1 MYKIIFNIILYIILI
16 LYFMNNNNYTNSSNL
31 IIFIDADNVSP
42 KHYQYILEELKKEG
56 RVISQKLYGDFSKN
70 EAQKWK
76 DIIFDYGIEAVQVF
90 RIPRKESTDNS
101 LIVDSMKYL
110 SNKNIFNVF
119 CIISSDSDYSSLA
132 REIRENGKK
141 CIGVGYSQTPLKLRN
156 NCDNFIVIENI
167 LDNSAYNLND
177 ITDSS
182 DNITQTNKDSNK
194 EINKGTNKNIN
205 SLNRLRNATSLY
217 NLIEEIFNVFNR
229 KYISTKELYEFIKKH
244 NLDNKF
250 NMSIENEDILERK
263 CSGVQCIKIKNKVF
277 YDIRLV
283 NNKLLTNVIYDIIE
297 SSDKD
302 EILMSYLK
310 ENILRVDNS
319 FSQKNYKFEKMVD
332 FIRVLIVS
340 GNNTNYYYINKNNKN
355 EYIIGRKNSRFIG
368 DNNKSNILKGNDNI
382 NSNISDNNSD
392 NSDSSSET
400 EMSISPQQFSYA
412 EILKNN

>member
-1 MYKIIFNIILYIILI
+1 MS
-16 LYFMNNNNYTNSSNL
+16 NNYISSSNL

-90 RIPRKESTDNS
+90 RIPKKESTDNS

-110 SNKNIFNVF
+110 SNRNIFNVF

-177 ITDSS
+177 ITDNN
-182 DNITQTNKDSNK
+182 DNISQLNND
-194 EINKGTNKNIN
+194 TNKNTS

-217 NLIEEIFNVFNR
+217 NLIEEIFNIFNR
-229 KYISTKELYEFIKKH
+229 KYISTKELYNFIKKN

-250 NMSIENEDILERK
+250 NMSIESEDILERK

-310 ENILRVDNS
+310 ENILRIDNS

-340 GNNTNYYYINKNNKN
+340 GNNINYYYINKNNKN
-355 EYIIGRKNSRFIG
+355 EYVIGRKNSKIIN
-368 DNNKSNILKGNDNI
+368 DNKQSNKKSNKQINKQNNDENPIL
-382 NSNISDNNSD
+382 
-392 NSDSSSET
+392 
-400 EMSISPQQFSYA
+400 ISPTISPILSPTISPKLFTYA
-412 EILKNN
+412 DIVNKNDESDTSEN

>member
-1 MYKIIFNIILYIILI
+1 MS
-16 LYFMNNNNYTNSSNL
+16 NNYISSSNL

-90 RIPRKESTDNS
+90 RIPKKESTDNS

-110 SNKNIFNVF
+110 SNRNIFNVF

-177 ITDSS
+177 ITDNN
-182 DNITQTNKDSNK
+182 DNTSQLNND
-194 EINKGTNKNIN
+194 TNKNTS

-217 NLIEEIFNVFNR
+217 NLIEEIFNIFNR
-229 KYISTKELYEFIKKH
+229 KYISTKELYNFIKKN

-250 NMSIENEDILERK
+250 NMSIESEDILERK

-310 ENILRVDNS
+310 ENILRIDNS

-340 GNNTNYYYINKNNKN
+340 GNNINYYYINKNNKN
-355 EYIIGRKNSRFIG
+355 EYVIGRKNSKIIN
-368 DNNKSNILKGNDNI
+368 DNKQSNKKSNKQINKQNNDENPIL
-382 NSNISDNNSD
+382 
-392 NSDSSSET
+392 
-400 EMSISPQQFSYA
+400 ISPTISPILSPTISPKLFTYA
-412 EILKNN
+412 DIVNKNDESDTSEN

>member
-1 MYKIIFNIILYIILI
+1 
-16 LYFMNNNNYTNSSNL
+16 
-31 IIFIDADNVSP
+31 
-42 KHYQYILEELKKEG
+42 
-56 RVISQKLYGDFSKN
+56 
-70 EAQKWK
+70 
-76 DIIFDYGIEAVQVF
+76 AVQVF
-90 RIPRKESTDNS
+90 RIPKKESTDNS

-110 SNKNIFNVF
+110 SNRNIFNVF

-177 ITDSS
+177 ITDNN
-182 DNITQTNKDSNK
+182 DNTTQLNND
-194 EINKGTNKNIN
+194 TNKNTS

-217 NLIEEIFNVFNR
+217 NLIEEIFNIFNR
-229 KYISTKELYEFIKKH
+229 KYISTKELYNFIKKN

-250 NMSIENEDILERK
+250 NMSIESEDILERK

-310 ENILRVDNS
+310 ENILRIDNS

-340 GNNTNYYYINKNNKN
+340 GNNTNYYYISKNNKN
-355 EYIIGRKNSRFIG
+355 EYIIGRKNSKFIN
-368 DNNKSNILKGNDNI
+368 DNKQSNKQSNKQINKQNILLQDNEE
-382 NSNISDNNSD
+382 N
-392 NSDSSSET
+392 SSSSIT
-400 EMSISPQQFSYA
+400 PTLSPTISPKLFSYA
-412 EILKNN
+412 DIVNKNDESDTSEN

>member
-1 MYKIIFNIILYIILI
+1 
-16 LYFMNNNNYTNSSNL
+16 MNNSYISSSNL

-90 RIPRKESTDNS
+90 RIPKKESTDNS

-110 SNKNIFNVF
+110 SNRNIFNVF

-177 ITDSS
+177 ITDNN
-182 DNITQTNKDSNK
+182 DNTSQLNND
-194 EINKGTNKNIN
+194 TNKNTS

-217 NLIEEIFNVFNR
+217 NLIEEIFNIFNR
-229 KYISTKELYEFIKKH
+229 KYISTKELYNFIKKN

-250 NMSIENEDILERK
+250 NMSIESEDILERK

-310 ENILRVDNS
+310 ENILRIDNS

-355 EYIIGRKNSRFIG
+355 EYIIGRKNSKFIN
-368 DNNKSNILKGNDNI
+368 DNKQNNKQSNKQINKQNILLQDNEE
-382 NSNISDNNSD
+382 N
-392 NSDSSSET
+392 SSSSIT
-400 EMSISPQQFSYA
+400 PTLSPTISPKLFSYA
-412 EILKNN
+412 DIVCKNDESDTSEN

>member
-1 MYKIIFNIILYIILI
+1 
-16 LYFMNNNNYTNSSNL
+16 MNNSYISSSNL

-90 RIPRKESTDNS
+90 RIPKKESTDNS

-110 SNKNIFNVF
+110 SNRNIFNVF

-177 ITDSS
+177 ITDNN
-182 DNITQTNKDSNK
+182 DNTSQLNND
-194 EINKGTNKNIN
+194 TNKNTS

-217 NLIEEIFNVFNR
+217 NLIEEIFNIFNR
-229 KYISTKELYEFIKKH
+229 KYISTKELYNFIKKN

-250 NMSIENEDILERK
+250 NMSIESEDILERK

-310 ENILRVDNS
+310 ENILRIDNS

-355 EYIIGRKNSRFIG
+355 EYIIGRKNSKFING
-368 DNNKSNILKGNDNI
+368 NKQFNKQINKQNNDENPII
-382 NSNISDNNSD
+382 
-392 NSDSSSET
+392 
-400 EMSISPQQFSYA
+400 ISPTISPTLSPTISPKLFSYA
-412 EILKNN
+412 DIVSKNDESDISEN